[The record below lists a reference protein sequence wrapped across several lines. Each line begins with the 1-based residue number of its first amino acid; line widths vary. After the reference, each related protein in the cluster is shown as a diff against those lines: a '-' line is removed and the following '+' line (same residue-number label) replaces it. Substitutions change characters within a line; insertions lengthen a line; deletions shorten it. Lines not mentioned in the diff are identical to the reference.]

1 MSKKA
6 WLLLVLCL
14 FLILAGTALVAAE
27 ETGGFSIPWWTVD
40 SGSETSTGGSFTLT
54 GTIGQPDASLCV
66 SGGDFAIQSGFW
78 GGCPGTHI
86 YLPIV
91 VR

>member
-40 SGSETSTGGSFTLT
+40 AGGGTSTGGPYTLT
-54 GTIGQPDASLCV
+54 GTIGQPDASLCA

-78 GGCPGTHI
+78 GGCPTTNT
-86 YLPIV
+86 YLPLIA
-91 VR
+91 R